1 MAEIPLPLLFLT
13 LGGLIVLSA
22 GFSGSETSLMS
33 LNRYRLR
40 HLAKEGHR
48 GARIAEQLLRRPDRV
63 LGVILLGNNF
73 VNIAASSLA
82 TVIALRLYGE
92 GAIALAAGLLTLVI
106 LIFSEVAPKTLAA
119 VHPERVAFPASYA
132 LWVLLRLL
140 YPLVWLV
147 NVAANALLSLAQVR
161 VEDVSSS
168 ELSHDEL
175 RTVVNEAGN
184 IIPRRHRRMLVSILD
199 LEEATVEDIMVPR
212 TEIVGIDLNDP
223 WPETLERLTNSQYT
237 RLPVYRDTIDHVLG
251 FVHVRRI
258 TGDLVHGQF
267 TPEDLEA
274 RLKTPC
280 FIPEG
285 TGLHTQMLKFQ
296 RQRERVGLVVDEY
309 GEILGLAA
317 LEDILEEIVGEFTTD
332 PGELTRAITRQEDGS
347 YLVEG
352 SATVREL
359 NRVLGLELATS
370 GPKTLNGLI
379 LEHLESIPEGG
390 TSLLIDGYPVTII
403 QTQGNRVRTAEIQ
416 PQRPPSVASPSVE
429 RSRY

>member
-147 NVAANALLSLAQVR
+147 NVAANALLSLARVR

-416 PQRPPSVASPSVE
+416 PQRPPSVAPPSVE